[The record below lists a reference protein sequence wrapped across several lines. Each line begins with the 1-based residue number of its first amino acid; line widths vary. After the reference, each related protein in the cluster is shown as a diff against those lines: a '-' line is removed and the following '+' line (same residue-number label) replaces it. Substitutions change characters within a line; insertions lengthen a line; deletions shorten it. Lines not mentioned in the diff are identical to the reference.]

1 MIINTLIQKMINAN
15 KPKYYGIFND
25 TYGED
30 NITTVTNGFEKTDT
44 AGLAVKV
51 PNGVKTVLV
60 SVMNNTTY
68 SNVEIMLNGI
78 SQVEITEA
86 GNIILDVSYKDVIK
100 VGDLTRVPSDFSF
113 TVVQLA

>member
-1 MIINTLIQKMINAN
+1 MILNTLIQKMIDYN

-25 TYGED
+25 TYSED

-60 SVMNNTTY
+60 SVLNNTSY
-68 SNVEIMLNGI
+68 FSVDIMLNGR

-100 VGDLTRVPSDFSF
+100 VGGLTNVPSDFSF